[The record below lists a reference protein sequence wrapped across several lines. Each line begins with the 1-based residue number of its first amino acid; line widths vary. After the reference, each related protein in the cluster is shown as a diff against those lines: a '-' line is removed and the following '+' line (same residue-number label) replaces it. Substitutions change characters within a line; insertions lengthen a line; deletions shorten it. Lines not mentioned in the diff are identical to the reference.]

1 MSTNGK
7 SELNQA
13 ALKLQVELDA
23 LKITDAV
30 LAEAN
35 QILRPLIDLVL
46 KGHWDQ
52 LPSELPRRQTFFFC
66 MYDHC
71 LAGWHLVDAPG
82 LLNAVGEFGDA
93 LKVFSSE
100 G

>member
-1 MSTNGK
+1 MNT
-7 SELNQA
+7 SERSGLNQA

-23 LKITDAV
+23 MKITDAV

-46 KGHWDQ
+46 KGHLDQ
-52 LPSELPRRQTFFFC
+52 LPSELPRRQAFFFC

-71 LAGWHLVDAPG
+71 LAGWHLVDAPS
-82 LLNAVGEFGDA
+82 LLNAIGEFGDA

>member
-1 MSTNGK
+1 MSVNRK
-7 SELNQA
+7 LELNQA

-23 LKITDAV
+23 IKITDAV
-30 LAEAN
+30 IAEADK
-35 QILRPLIDLVL
+35 ILRPLIDLVL
-46 KGHWDQ
+46 KGDLDQ
-52 LPSELPRRQTFFFC
+52 LHSELPRRQTFFFC
-66 MYDHC
+66 MHDHC